1 MARCEKTYI
10 TSNTVSRALRAAA
23 DGKEFEIRDAQV
35 ARLSIRVRGR
45 KATWTL
51 RLKIGGQQTIRVI
64 ADLNQIRDP
73 DRIRALAIRGKELGA
88 QGEDP
93 AQLFEAAR
101 LEGSGELRAAEAER
115 AKRAGETWIWE
126 ELRDAYLDDIRKRRS
141 PDTYRSYKSALNL
154 PDLRP
159 LHSKPITLIEPD
171 DLRAVRDTITARGK
185 ARQARSTL
193 QQIKQAF
200 GWAVEQRSSGLKVS
214 PARDI
219 KPSPPGRTPTKEDA
233 LRELENGFNGRRY
246 LTEEELGTILWELE
260 TLPRREF
267 ALALT
272 LQLFTAQRRATVVS
286 ALKDAF
292 KEDEHWGLVWTIH
305 PGLMKSKRPHI
316 LPLPETAARA
326 VRLAMELSRSD
337 SPWLFPQT
345 RLRQAGDAGD
355 AHIAD
360 RTLNAQLALLQAKG
374 RKLHSKQPF
383 STHVFRASFSTHLSR
398 LGYPAEKRRLVLDH
412 SEGRASTVEELHYN
426 ADLRMQD
433 KAEILQV
440 WAKFILE
447 LTDKYA
453 PDV

>member
-35 ARLSIRVRGR
+35 ARLSIRARGR

-73 DRIRALAIRGKELGA
+73 DRIRALAIRGKELGV

-115 AKRAGETWIWE
+115 GKRTGEVWTWE
-126 ELRDAYLDDIRKRRS
+126 ELRNAYLEDIQKRRS

-154 PDLRP
+154 PDLNP
-159 LHSKPITLIEPD
+159 LYGKPITLIEPD
-171 DLRAVRDTITARGK
+171 DLRAVRDAIAARGK
-185 ARQARSTL
+185 ERQARSTL
-193 QQIKQAF
+193 QQLKQMF
-200 GWAVEQRSSGLKVS
+200 GWAVEQRNSGLKTN
-214 PARDI
+214 PARDV
-219 KPSPPGRTPTKEDA
+219 KSTPTGRTPTKQDA
-233 LRELENGFNGRRY
+233 LRELAGLNGRRY
-246 LTEEELGTILWELE
+246 LSEEELGTILWEFE

-272 LQLFTAQRRATVVS
+272 LQLFTAQRRATIVT

-292 KEDEHWGLVWTIH
+292 IEDKHWGLVWTIH

-360 RTLNAQLALLQAKG
+360 RTLNAQLAHLQAEG
-374 RKLHSKQPF
+374 RKLHSNRPF

-398 LGYPAEKRRLVLDH
+398 LGYPAEKRRLILDH

-433 KAEILQV
+433 KAEILQA
-440 WAKFILE
+440 WEKFILE